1 MTGRTRRPPTYPLR
15 LPASI
20 KREAERLAAEDG
32 SSFNQFVASA
42 VAEKVGAMRTA
53 AYFDQRRASADWDSF
68 DRLMGR
74 QGGQPP
80 RDGDE
85 PPGDLDGRFGMIP

>member
-1 MTGRTRRPPTYPLR
+1 MSERARRAPTYPLR

-32 SSFNQFVASA
+32 ASFNQFVASA

-53 AYFDQRRASADWDSF
+53 AYFNDRRAAADWAGF

-74 QGGQPP
+74 SGGEPP
-80 RDGDE
+80 REGDE
-85 PPGDLDGRFGMIP
+85 VPGDLVGRFGRGG

>member
-1 MTGRTRRPPTYPLR
+1 MTDRPARTPTYPLR

-20 KREAERLAAEDG
+20 KREAERLAATDG
-32 SSFNQFVASA
+32 TSFNQFVASA

-53 AYFDQRRASADWDSF
+53 AYFTERREAADWAAF

-74 QGGQPP
+74 TGGVPP

-85 PPGDLDGRFGMIP
+85 VPADLATRFGPAG

>member
-1 MTGRTRRPPTYPLR
+1 MSERPVRTPTYPLR

-20 KREAERLAAEDG
+20 KREAERFAAADG
-32 SSFNQFVASA
+32 TSFNQFVASV

-53 AYFDQRRASADWDSF
+53 AYFDDRRKAADWAAF

-74 QGGQPP
+74 TGGVPP
-80 RDGDE
+80 REGDE
-85 PPGDLDGRFGMIP
+85 VPTDLVRRFG